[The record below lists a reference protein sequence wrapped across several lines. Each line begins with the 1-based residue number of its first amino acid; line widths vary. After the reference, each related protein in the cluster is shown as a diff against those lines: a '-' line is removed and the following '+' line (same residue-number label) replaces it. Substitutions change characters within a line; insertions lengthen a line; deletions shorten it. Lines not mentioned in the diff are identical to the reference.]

1 MRDALIVNLLSV
13 LPQRRLA
20 RLMGWAARLHLPAL
34 LHRLLLRWFVRHYRV
49 DMEEAAGRLED
60 YDSLAALFV
69 RSLREGARPLCEDA
83 DAVVSPSDSQVAA
96 FGRVLGDRIPQG
108 GARSAEVRA
117 LLGGDHPFEGG
128 SFAVLYLSPPDYHRV
143 HVPISGE
150 VVRWQYLPG
159 RLFPVFRGAT
169 ERVEGLFARNERLV
183 TWLRTEAGQVAVV
196 MLGAFGVGRMSAV
209 YTHLLS
215 NVGEP
220 AADRRPEPPVPL
232 QKGEEL
238 GRFHLGSTVILFF
251 EPGRVAWDLR
261 LGARVKVNARIGAIV
276 TPQGG

>member
-1 MRDALIVNLLSV
+1 LRDALIVSLLSV

-20 RLMGWAARLHLPAL
+20 RLMGWAARLHLPAF
-34 LHRLLLRWFVRHYRV
+34 LHRALLRWFVRHYRV
-49 DMEEAAGRLED
+49 DMTEAAGRLED
-60 YDSLAALFV
+60 YDTLAAFFV
-69 RSLREGARPLCEDA
+69 RSLKDGARPLCEAA
-83 DAVVSPSDSQVAA
+83 DAVVSPADSQVAA
-96 FGRVLGDRIPQG
+96 FGRVIGGRIPQG
-108 GARSAEVRA
+108 GARTADVRA

-143 HVPISGE
+143 HVPISGT

-183 TWLRTEAGQVAVV
+183 TWLSTEAGQVAVV

-220 AADRRPEPPVPL
+220 AVDRRPDPPVPL

-251 EPGRVAWDLR
+251 EPERVRWDLR
-261 LGARVKVNARIGAIV
+261 LGERVKVNARIGTV
-276 TPQGG
+276 G